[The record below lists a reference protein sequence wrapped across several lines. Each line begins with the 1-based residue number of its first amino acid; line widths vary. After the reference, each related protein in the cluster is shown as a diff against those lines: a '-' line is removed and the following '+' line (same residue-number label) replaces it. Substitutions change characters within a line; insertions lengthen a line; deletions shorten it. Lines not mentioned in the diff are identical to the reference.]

1 MQKEC
6 HKLVYLRSIVA
17 AIRVDPHG
25 DPGVLGGAVDPVVD
39 VVTCAA
45 GC

>member
-1 MQKEC
+1 M
-6 HKLVYLRSIVA
+6 YLGGIIA
-17 AIRVDPHG
+17 AIRVDPHR